1 MKQSLCINS
10 KKHNFSQAMKVKVLS
25 IFLILASN
33 TEGFFHWLKHH
44 LITCPFKSLTSID
57 CPGCGIQRSIVALL
71 QGDFLQS
78 LKLYPATIP
87 IIALFGF
94 TIIHLKFEL
103 KNGAFFIKMLYI
115 AITLII
121 VTNYIYKILTNQLI

>member
-1 MKQSLCINS
+1 MKI
-10 KKHNFSQAMKVKVLS
+10 KVIGIL
-25 IFLILASN
+25 LILVSN
-33 TEGFFHWLKHH
+33 AEGFFHWLKHH
-44 LITCPFKSLTSID
+44 LITCPFKSLTGID
-57 CPGCGIQRSIVALL
+57 CPGCGIQRSILALV

-94 TIIHLKFEL
+94 TIIHLKFEV